1 MKFDRGICP
10 GNLMSDFRHF
20 MKRGAVM
27 NEMANERRLIEA
39 CQLGDR
45 EAFRELFD
53 AHKDRVWTIAL
64 RFTGDESAARDVTQQ
79 VFLKLFTNIAGFR
92 HESNFRTWL
101 YRLVANECM
110 DEFRKK
116 RRLIPLDFLKGG
128 RPGFS
133 DERDE
138 DCGEIE
144 LKDWRQEPL
153 QEELLSKL
161 ETSEAVMA
169 ALMQLK
175 PKLRMAIVL
184 KYFEDL
190 SYEQMAAALGCSM
203 GTVASRLNRGHKA
216 LAQKLAHLRS

>member
-1 MKFDRGICP
+1 
-10 GNLMSDFRHF
+10 MSDFRHL

-27 NEMANERRLIEA
+27 NEMASEKRLIDA
-39 CQLGDR
+39 CQQGDR

-64 RFTGDESAARDVTQQ
+64 RFTGDENAARDMTQQ
-79 VFLKLFTNIAGFR
+79 VFLKLFTSITGFR
-92 HESNFRTWL
+92 HESNFKTWL

-116 RRLIPLDFLKGG
+116 RRLISLDFF
-128 RPGFS
+128 RPAFS
-133 DERDE
+133 EERDE
-138 DCGEIE
+138 DCGEVE
-144 LKDWRQEPL
+144 LKEWRQEPL
-153 QEELLSKL
+153 QEERLARI
-161 ETSEAVMA
+161 ETSEAVMG

-190 SYEQMAAALGCSM
+190 SYEQMAEALGCSM

>member
-1 MKFDRGICP
+1 MEFDREICH
-10 GNLMSDFRHF
+10 GNLMSDFRNF
-20 MKRGAVM
+20 IKRGAVM
-27 NEMANERRLIEA
+27 SETAGERRLIEA
-39 CQLGDR
+39 CQRGDR

-92 HESNFRTWL
+92 HESNFKTWL

-116 RRLIPLDFLKGG
+116 RRLISLDFF
-128 RPGFS
+128 RRAPS
-133 DERDE
+133 IDRDE
-138 DCGEIE
+138 DCGEVE
-144 LKDWRQEPL
+144 LEDWRQEPL
-153 QEELLSKL
+153 QEERLARI
-161 ETSEAVMA
+161 EVSEAVLA

-190 SYEQMAAALGCSM
+190 SYEQMAEALGCSM

>member
-1 MKFDRGICP
+1 MKW
-10 GNLMSDFRHF
+10 
-20 MKRGAVM
+20 GAVM
-27 NEMANERRLIEA
+27 SEQASERRLIEA
-39 CQLGDR
+39 CQQGDR

-53 AHKDRVWTIAL
+53 AHKDRVWTVAL

-79 VFLKLFTNIAGFR
+79 VFLKLFRNIAGFR

-116 RRLIPLDFLKGG
+116 RRLVQFDFL
-128 RPGFS
+128 RPAFS

-138 DCGEIE
+138 DCGEVE
-144 LKDWRQEPL
+144 MKDWRQEPL
-153 QEELLSKL
+153 QEERLARL
-161 ETSEAVMA
+161 EISEAVLA

-190 SYEQMAAALGCSM
+190 SYEQMAETLGCSM

-216 LAQKLAHLRS
+216 LAQKLAHLRYGTGSVSDLSSDQ

>member
-1 MKFDRGICP
+1 LIAGIGY
-10 GNLMSDFRHF
+10 GNLMSDFRQI

-27 NEMANERRLIEA
+27 SDMASERRLIEA

-53 AHKDRVWTIAL
+53 VHKDRVWTIAL
-64 RFTGDESAARDVTQQ
+64 RFTGDENAARDVTQQ

-92 HESNFRTWL
+92 HESNFKTWL

-110 DEFRKK
+110 DEFRKN

-128 RPGFS
+128 RPAFS

-138 DCGEIE
+138 DCGEVE
-144 LKDWRQEPL
+144 LKDWQQEPL
-153 QEELLSKL
+153 QEERLSRL
-161 ETSEAVMA
+161 ETSDAVLA

-175 PKLRMAIVL
+175 PKLRMAIML

-190 SYEQMAAALGCSM
+190 SYEQMAEALGCSM

-216 LAQKLAHLRS
+216 LAQKLAHLRSS